1 MAAVIAAFFMINL
14 RESLATR
21 AGVDKCDAVFAY
33 AL

>member
-14 RESLATR
+14 RELLAAR
-21 AGVDKCDAVFAY
+21 ASVDKSDAAVAY